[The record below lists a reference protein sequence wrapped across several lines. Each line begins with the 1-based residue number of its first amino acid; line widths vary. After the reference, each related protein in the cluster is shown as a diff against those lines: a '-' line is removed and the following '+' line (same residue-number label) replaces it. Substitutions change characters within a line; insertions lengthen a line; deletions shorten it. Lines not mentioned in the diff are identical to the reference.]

1 MPRAP
6 RPIRAWRLPEQRAPN
21 TGQAAAAEAALDH
34 ELILHLGA
42 LPLLLPLLERV
53 GLRDIINR
61 RCHPTGTV
69 QEDLDL
75 GLVTGVLVLN
85 RLLAPTPL
93 VHVETW
99 LAGTA
104 LPDLWGIEALQCNDD
119 RLARALDALSP
130 HLDALWQEL
139 IVAALGAFAVDLAR
153 LAHDITSV
161 SFCGA
166 YADAGLIRY
175 GYSREHRPDRQQV
188 ELATTVTVD
197 GGLPLDYRV
206 LAGNV
211 ADRTTPVETLHRLQA
226 LLALLPPRRPDAP
239 PPLVIS
245 DRAML
250 TMEAIAAYEASEL
263 RYLGPL
269 DPHLGDGAVRALLT
283 GVSAADLAAPETAL
297 TYRPQRAA
305 ADPAFVPYHGVSREL
320 LLASPET
327 GRAPLR
333 VRALVVWSP
342 SKARVDAQVRAAHLA
357 RLETALSDLAGKLGR
372 RPYTTV
378 TAVETRLATLLRR
391 HPART
396 FLTVSAGRD
405 AGGPTLHW
413 QRREDA
419 LAAAAEL
426 DGRYVV
432 GTNEWRLTADEVL
445 AASKQRDVSEKRYAL
460 VKGPLAV
467 RPVYLHKQERIA
479 SLVFCTMVALLVF
492 ALLEWVA
499 RRGGAR
505 QSGTVLL
512 ARFSEVRLLVL
523 AFADGSR
530 LRHVT
535 GLDPP
540 EADLLRALGWPPGT
554 RYNVVHP

>member
-6 RPIRAWRLPEQRAPN
+6 RPIRAWRLPDQRAPN

-42 LPLLLPLLERV
+42 LPLLLPLVERL
-53 GLRDIINR
+53 GLRELVNR

-69 QEDLDL
+69 EEDLDL

-104 LPDLWGIEALQCNDD
+104 LPELWGIEALQCNDD
-119 RLARALDALSP
+119 RLARALDALYP
-130 HLDALWQEL
+130 HLDALWQDL
-139 IVAALGAFAVDLAR
+139 IGAALGAFAVDLAR

-166 YADAGLIRY
+166 YEEADLIRY
-175 GYSREHRPDRQQV
+175 GYSREHRPDRKQV
-188 ELATTVTVD
+188 ELATTVTID
-197 GGLPLDYRV
+197 GGVPLDYRV

-211 ADRTTPVETLHRLQA
+211 ADRTTPVETLRRLQG
-226 LLALLPPRRPDAP
+226 LLALLPPRPPNAP
-239 PPLVIS
+239 PPLVLS

-250 TMEAIAAYEASEL
+250 TGEAIAAYEASEL

-269 DPHLGDGAVRALLT
+269 DPHLGDGAVQALLAS
-283 GVSAADLAAPETAL
+283 VPAAELAAAETAL
-297 TYRPQRAA
+297 SYRPQRARD
-305 ADPAFVPYHGVSREL
+305 DPAFVPSHGVRREL
-320 LLASPET
+320 LLPHPEP
-327 GRAPLR
+327 GRPPLR
-333 VRALVVWSP
+333 VHALVVWSP
-342 SKARVDAQVRAAHLA
+342 SKARVDAQLRAAHLA
-357 RLETALSDLAGKLGR
+357 RLETALRDLAGKLGR

-378 TAVETRLATLLRR
+378 AAVEKRVATLLRR
-391 HPART
+391 HPARPYV
-396 FLTVSAGRD
+396 TVTVGPSEA
-405 AGGPTLHW
+405 GPTLGW
-413 QRREDA
+413 QRCEDV
-419 LAAAAEL
+419 LTAAAEL

-432 GTNEWRLTADEVL
+432 GTNAWTLTADELL
-445 AASKQRDVSEKRYAL
+445 AASKQRDVPEKRYAT

-467 RPVYLHKQERIA
+467 RPVYLHKQERIL

-499 RRGGAR
+499 RRVGVS

-512 ARFSEVRLLVL
+512 DRFSEVRVLVL

-530 LRHVT
+530 LRRVT

-540 EADLLRALGWPPGT
+540 EAELLRALGWPPGT

>member
-1 MPRAP
+1 MPRTP
-6 RPIRAWRLPEQRAPN
+6 RPIRAWRLPERRAPN

-42 LPLLLPLLERV
+42 LPLLLPLLERL
-53 GLRDIINR
+53 GLRDLINR
-61 RCHPTGTV
+61 RCHAAGTV

-119 RLARALDALSP
+119 RLARALDALYP

-153 LAHDITSV
+153 LAYDITSV

-166 YADAGLIRY
+166 YENADLVRF

-188 ELATTVTVD
+188 ELATTVTID
-197 GGLPLDYRV
+197 GGVPLDYRV

-211 ADRTTPVETLHRLQA
+211 ADCTTPVENIRRLQG
-226 LLALLPPRRPDAP
+226 LLGALPPRPPDAP
-239 PPLVIS
+239 PRLVIS

-250 TMEAIAAYEASEL
+250 TVEAIAAYEASEL
-263 RYLGPL
+263 CYLGPL

-283 GVSAADLAAPETAL
+283 TVPAADLAAAETAL

-305 ADPAFVPYHGVSREL
+305 ADPAFVPYHGVLREVL
-320 LLASPET
+320 LPYPEP
-327 GRAPLR
+327 GRPPLR

-357 RLETALSDLAGKLGR
+357 RLEAALSDLAGKLGR

-378 TAVETRLATLLRR
+378 GAVEKRVATLLRR
-391 HPART
+391 HPARPYVT
-396 FLTVSAGRD
+396 VTVSSNEA
-405 AGGPTLHW
+405 GPTLAWSRQHA
-413 QRREDA
+413 A

-432 GTNEWRLTADEVL
+432 GTNDWTLPADELL
-445 AASKQRDVSEKRYAL
+445 AASKQRDVPEKRFGT

-467 RPVYLHKQERIA
+467 RPVYLHKQERIV
-479 SLVFCTMVALLVF
+479 SLVFCTLVALLVF

-499 RRGGAR
+499 RRVGVG

-512 ARFSEVRLLVL
+512 DRFAGVRVLVL

-530 LRHVT
+530 LRRVT

-540 EADLLRALGWPPGT
+540 EAELLHALGWPPAT